1 MPYNDNNYKDHN
13 VNYLNKDFS
22 SLKNRLI
29 QYAKQYFSNSY
40 RDFNETSPGMMMIEM
55 SAYVGDVLSFYIDQ
69 QYREMLLPLA
79 EERRNIVNIAKG
91 FGYKVKPIMPAYTE
105 LTFTQEVDALSITL
119 NNRTPDFRQ
128 ALVLQK
134 GLKVQSTSDDTMFFE
149 TISPVDFTVS
159 GSGMGSSPPVQ
170 IATDSNGLVTK
181 YKLTRKVKAISGQTR
196 TTTFS
201 VNQPQQFKRL
211 SLSEKNVIE
220 VISCID
226 SNGNNWYEVDYLAQ
240 DRVPI
245 KKHYTEDWVDGQ
257 YYSGVTTAR
266 IDAYHDEN
274 GNLLSTAVP
283 YSLEYIHTPKRFM
296 VEVDEHNTTSLVF
309 GNGFLRTGT
318 TGSLSTYFEQTS
330 QAGQTIP
337 GEIQQLNAPLDPQI
351 GTSFSTLGEIPQNTV
366 LTVTYRVGGGQN
378 ANVPVGDLNTVN
390 SFTVLNNADYSTAG
404 VTVRNNVPG
413 RGGSEQESIEEIRH
427 KSMAHFKSQARC
439 VTKEDYEARVMSMP
453 SIYGGVKKVYVDR
466 IGLQQTLA
474 YTTQDAIGS
483 FITTLLNNLNSG
495 TLTQEEVN
503 LQLESLGI
511 SIEQVVN
518 YLSLLANPGEASEGM
533 IATIDCYTLGSNNDN
548 NLITLNDM
556 IKLNLKN
563 HLSEFRMIT
572 DEVSIKDGKVINFG
586 VIFDI
591 TGTPTSNKN
600 KLKFQ
605 CIEVIKKY
613 FHVDKMQFK
622 QPLHIS
628 QIEFELMKIDGVKSV
643 NNLYLTQSDPK
654 LKYDLFDYFYD
665 PNTGTMLQSD
675 FLQDNNHAGI
685 YNWKYDFEGNLYNGT
700 ILPSVEPS
708 IFELK
713 NPNSNIV
720 GIVN

>member
-226 SNGNNWYEVDYLAQ
+226 SNGNNWYEVDYLAFPPIAARFEEIYTGTTSTYSFSICS
-240 DRVPI
+240 DRLDPI
-245 KKHYTEDWVDGQ
+245 TNSYC
-257 YYSGVTTAR
+257 Y
-266 IDAYHDEN
+266 DEN

-427 KSMAHFKSQARC
+427 KS
-439 VTKEDYEARVMSMP
+439 
-453 SIYGGVKKVYVDR
+453 
-466 IGLQQTLA
+466 
-474 YTTQDAIGS
+474 
-483 FITTLLNNLNSG
+483 IT
-495 TLTQEEVN
+495 
-503 LQLESLGI
+503 
-511 SIEQVVN
+511 
-518 YLSLLANPGEASEGM
+518 
-533 IATIDCYTLGSNNDN
+533 
-548 NLITLNDM
+548 
-556 IKLNLKN
+556 
-563 HLSEFRMIT
+563 
-572 DEVSIKDGKVINFG
+572 
-586 VIFDI
+586 
-591 TGTPTSNKN
+591 KN
-600 KLKFQ
+600 K
-605 CIEVIKKY
+605 
-613 FHVDKMQFK
+613 
-622 QPLHIS
+622 
-628 QIEFELMKIDGVKSV
+628 
-643 NNLYLTQSDPK
+643 
-654 LKYDLFDYFYD
+654 
-665 PNTGTMLQSD
+665 
-675 FLQDNNHAGI
+675 
-685 YNWKYDFEGNLYNGT
+685 
-700 ILPSVEPS
+700 
-708 IFELK
+708 
-713 NPNSNIV
+713 
-720 GIVN
+720 